1 MNADAAILVQWGNTT
16 SPAGADG
23 TRPRRHPE
31 RIREQFAETMLGRL
45 TNYALRAH
53 HAIYRRILRKNPPL
67 DYQLV
72 TDRIGVGAEIR
83 TPTNMAAIAS
93 AGFTHIISM
102 QEDVDDGAMAEPH
115 GIKVHWERILDDYE
129 PKAPEHFA
137 RVVAFAREALAD
149 PSTKLYLHCYA
160 GVHRGP
166 LMTLAVLRS
175 LGHSSGEA
183 QFLIKS
189 ARHVA
194 DFPEVYL
201 KSLDEYFAT
210 AAAYDGSIEPK
221 PA

>member
-1 MNADAAILVQWGNTT
+1 
-16 SPAGADG
+16 
-23 TRPRRHPE
+23 
-31 RIREQFAETMLGRL
+31 MLGRL
-45 TNYALRAH
+45 TNLAVRAH
-53 HAIYRRILRKNPPL
+53 HAVYRLILHKNPPL
-67 DYQLV
+67 DFQMV
-72 TDRIGVGAEIR
+72 TDWIGVGAEIR
-83 TPTNMAAIAS
+83 TPENMAKIAQ

-102 QEDVDDGAMAEPH
+102 QEDVDDAILATPY

-137 RVVAFAREALAD
+137 RVVAFARQALDEPA
-149 PSTKLYLHCYA
+149 SKIYLHCYA

-194 DFPEVYL
+194 DFPQVYL

-210 AAAYDGSIEPK
+210 AAAYDGQTGTAASTS
-221 PA
+221 

>member
-1 MNADAAILVQWGNTT
+1 
-16 SPAGADG
+16 
-23 TRPRRHPE
+23 
-31 RIREQFAETMLGRL
+31 MLGRL

-67 DYQLV
+67 DYQMV

-83 TPTNMAAIAS
+83 TPENMARIAQ

-102 QEDVDDGAMAEPH
+102 QEDVDDGAMAAPH
-115 GIKVHWERILDDYE
+115 GIQVHWERILDDYE

-137 RVVAFAREALAD
+137 RVIAFAQQALAD
-149 PSTKLYLHCYA
+149 PEAQLYFHCYA

-175 LGHSSGEA
+175 LGHTSGEA

-189 ARHVA
+189 ARRVA

-201 KSLDEYFAT
+201 KSLDEFFAT
-210 AAAYDGSIEPK
+210 AAAYDGTAEQQ

>member
-1 MNADAAILVQWGNTT
+1 
-16 SPAGADG
+16 
-23 TRPRRHPE
+23 
-31 RIREQFAETMLGRL
+31 MLGRL
-45 TNYALRAH
+45 TNLTLRAY
-53 HAIYRRILRKNPPL
+53 HAVYRRILRKNPPL
-67 DYQLV
+67 DYQMV

-83 TPTNMAAIAS
+83 TPANMARIAA
-93 AGFTHIISM
+93 AGFTHIVSM
-102 QEDVDDGAMAEPH
+102 QEDVDDGAMAAPY
-115 GIKVHWERILDDYE
+115 GIQVHWERILDDYE

-137 RVVAFAREALAD
+137 RVVAFARETLSD
-149 PSTKLYLHCYA
+149 PTAKLYLHCYA

-175 LGHSSGEA
+175 LGHTSGEA

-189 ARHVA
+189 ARKVV

-210 AAAYDGSIEPK
+210 VAAYDETAEQK